1 MKTLPARLGFV
12 ARFRVS
18 VLLPFLIGF
27 PMFVSPA
34 LHAELKLPAIIS
46 EHMVLQRNLANPIW
60 GWDTPG
66 TQVTVTFAGQL
77 KTAQAGADGKWVVKL
92 DPLPANDQ
100 PQVLTI
106 SGTDK
111 KEIQDVLVGE
121 VWMCSG
127 QSNMGFTLGG
137 DWNGDIDAAAS
148 RLPNLRLIKVPQV
161 GTQEPQN
168 DFKGAWHPSTA
179 ATCILYLGFPWGSST
194 TRGAVPPRKRGSA
207 AKPWRKIQGS
217 QHSWSGPQN

>member
-1 MKTLPARLGFV
+1 MKPLLTTLI
-12 ARFRVS
+12 S
-18 VLLPFLIGF
+18 LLLA
-27 PMFVSPA
+27 SS

-46 EHMVLQRNLANPIW
+46 DHMVLQQNIANPIW

-66 TQVTVTFAGQL
+66 TQITVTFAGQQ
-77 KTAQAGADGKWVVKL
+77 KTAQAGTDGKWAVKL
-92 DPLPANDQ
+92 DPVPANDQ

-106 SGTDK
+106 SGTVK

-127 QSNMGFTLGG
+127 QSNMGFTLAG

-161 GTQEPQN
+161 GTQELLLEALEPRSRQPASSVRIFAGRAQKARCVL
-168 DFKGAWHPSTA
+168 DSSS
-179 ATCILYLGFPWGSST
+179 LWGMARRS
-194 TRGAVPPRKRGSA
+194 RPLEG
-207 AKPWRKIQGS
+207 
-217 QHSWSGPQN
+217 